1 MLDDVSLTSQHIDDT
16 LLTQSCEQNEIAVK
30 RGSMA
35 DYEDQKSSYIDVTG
49 QDFTEQVLNA
59 QQMVVVDF
67 SSDRSSSCQIFNP
80 EFEAVSKQYLG
91 RVTFAKLDVDTNEAL
106 TSQWN
111 VDGIPTLIFFK
122 NGQEINRIKGIVMRD
137 KLRRQIE
144 GALLAT

>member
-1 MLDDVSLTSQHIDDT
+1 
-16 LLTQSCEQNEIAVK
+16 
-30 RGSMA
+30 MA
-35 DYEDQKSSYIDVTG
+35 DDKDRKYSYIDVTS
-49 QDFTEQVLNA
+49 QDFSEQVLNA
-59 QQMVVVDF
+59 PQMVVVDF

-80 EFEAVSKQYLG
+80 EFAAVSEEYQG

-111 VDGIPTLIFFK
+111 VEGIPTVIFFK

-137 KLRRQIE
+137 KLRRQVE

>member
-1 MLDDVSLTSQHIDDT
+1 
-16 LLTQSCEQNEIAVK
+16 
-30 RGSMA
+30 MA
-35 DYEDQKSSYIDVTG
+35 DDKDRKYSYIDVTN
-49 QDFTEQVLNA
+49 QDFGEQVLNA
-59 QQMVVVDF
+59 PQMVVVDF

-80 EFEAVSKQYLG
+80 EFAAVSGEYQG

>member
-1 MLDDVSLTSQHIDDT
+1 
-16 LLTQSCEQNEIAVK
+16 
-30 RGSMA
+30 MA
-35 DYEDQKSSYIDVTG
+35 DDKDRKYSYIDVTS
-49 QDFTEQVLNA
+49 QDFSEQVLNA
-59 QQMVVVDF
+59 PQMVVVDF

-80 EFEAVSKQYLG
+80 EFAAVSEEYQG

-111 VDGIPTLIFFK
+111 VEGIPTVIFFK

>member
-1 MLDDVSLTSQHIDDT
+1 MT
-16 LLTQSCEQNEIAVK
+16 
-30 RGSMA
+30 
-35 DYEDQKSSYIDVTG
+35 DYEDRKGSYIDVTS
-49 QDFTEQVLNA
+49 QDFTEKVLNA

-80 EFEAVSKQYLG
+80 EFEAVSKEYLG
-91 RVTFAKLDVDTNEAL
+91 RVTFAKLDVDTNEAII
-106 TSQWN
+106 SQWN

>member
-1 MLDDVSLTSQHIDDT
+1 
-16 LLTQSCEQNEIAVK
+16 
-30 RGSMA
+30 MA
-35 DYEDQKSSYIDVTG
+35 DYEDQKSSYIDVTD

-144 GALLAT
+144 GAMLAT

>member
-1 MLDDVSLTSQHIDDT
+1 
-16 LLTQSCEQNEIAVK
+16 
-30 RGSMA
+30 MA
-35 DYEDQKSSYIDVTG
+35 DYEDRKSSYIDVTD

-91 RVTFAKLDVDTNEAL
+91 RVTFAKLDVDTNEAI

-144 GALLAT
+144 GAMLAT

>member
-1 MLDDVSLTSQHIDDT
+1 
-16 LLTQSCEQNEIAVK
+16 
-30 RGSMA
+30 MA
-35 DYEDQKSSYIDVTG
+35 DYEDRKSSYIDVTD

-144 GALLAT
+144 GAMLAT

>member
-1 MLDDVSLTSQHIDDT
+1 
-16 LLTQSCEQNEIAVK
+16 
-30 RGSMA
+30 MA
-35 DYEDQKSSYIDVTG
+35 DYEDQKSSYIDVTD

-111 VDGIPTLIFFK
+111 VEGIPTLIFFK

-144 GALLAT
+144 GAMLAT

>member
-1 MLDDVSLTSQHIDDT
+1 
-16 LLTQSCEQNEIAVK
+16 
-30 RGSMA
+30 MA
-35 DYEDQKSSYIDVTG
+35 DYEDQQSSYIDVTD

>member
-1 MLDDVSLTSQHIDDT
+1 MDDT
-16 LLTQSCEQNEIAVK
+16 LLRQKCEQNKNAIK
-30 RGSMA
+30 RVAMA
-35 DYEDQKSSYIDVTG
+35 DYKDRKYSYIDVTN
-49 QDFTEQVLNA
+49 QDFAEQVLNA
-59 QQMVVVDF
+59 SQMVVVDF

-80 EFEAVSKQYLG
+80 EFAAVSEEYQG

>member
-1 MLDDVSLTSQHIDDT
+1 
-16 LLTQSCEQNEIAVK
+16 
-30 RGSMA
+30 MA
-35 DYEDQKSSYIDVTG
+35 DQKDQTESYIDVTS
-49 QDFTEQVLNA
+49 QDFAEQVLNA
-59 QQMVVVDF
+59 SQMVIVDF
-67 SSDRSSSCQIFNP
+67 SSERSTSCQIFNP
-80 EFEAVSKQYLG
+80 EFAAVSKEYQG

-106 TSQWN
+106 TNQWQ

>member
-1 MLDDVSLTSQHIDDT
+1 
-16 LLTQSCEQNEIAVK
+16 
-30 RGSMA
+30 MA
-35 DYEDQKSSYIDVTG
+35 DDRKYSYIDVTS
-49 QDFTEQVLNA
+49 QDFAEQVLNA
-59 QQMVVVDF
+59 PQMVVVDF

-80 EFEAVSKQYLG
+80 EFAAVSKEYEG

-122 NGQEINRIKGIVMRD
+122 NGLEINRIKGIVMRD